1 MGWIT
6 FNKPKHITPTEYF
19 KNTFANEPNH
29 ELLDVAI
36 VKRTQCYMAVKL
48 KDTGEVIALV
58 YMLTYAR
65 GYYNFGYKSMS
76 EFCGPNISECPK
88 RILKLLSPLNDEN
101 DPNGWAREWRKR
113 CQDNIDGRTAGVKVN
128 EGDIIKLEKP
138 IGFTSG
144 YDFQYFRKQSRRNR
158 WTAMVEVNNDKGGM
172 ELMERGTVRFKAG
185 NFKFEIHERL
195 N

>member
-19 KNTFANEPNH
+19 KDMFANEPNH
-29 ELLDVAI
+29 ELLDIAI

-76 EFCGPNISECPK
+76 EFCGPGIDECPK

-128 EGDIIKLEKP
+128 EGDIIKTEEP
-138 IGFTSG
+138 IGFSNG
-144 YDFQYFRKQSRRNR
+144 GKYHFFRKQSRQNR
-158 WTAMVEVNNDKGGM
+158 WTAMIEVGGR
-172 ELMERGTVRFKAG
+172 LIDSVTVRFKAG